1 MDAIRRSWTGYG
13 TGLVEVLVGHQDRQL
28 VTVLQFLDLF
38 DRALDEDRRQADR
51 GLVDQQ
57 DAGRRHQR
65 APMPH
70 LLLAAAE
77 AAGELAPPFPEGAG
91 LSGETQA

>member
-51 GLVDQQ
+51 GLVDHKMRGA
-57 DAGRRHQR
+57 DISARANAASAARRR
-65 APMPH
+65 WGP
-70 LLLAAAE
+70 
-77 AAGELAPPFPEGAG
+77 GELAPPFPEGAG